1 MILCCQ
7 PSHSSTPLKG
17 LPQVPSTSRNRQ
29 FSYHLFNTRLPFGLE
44 IAGMLK
50 ISPDAK
56 PPITKVRRIVRFG
69 FDD

>member
-1 MILCCQ
+1 M
-7 PSHSSTPLKG
+7 PLKELAEAPG
-17 LPQVPSTSRNRQ
+17 ASRNRQ